1 MWPQFSLAGLCCLL
15 RQICFWALG
24 KGSKSREVLS
34 PGRGTNLVEES
45 FAQLTSCQPS
55 CTCLQRSSDEIL
67 QRQVCMGFI
76 CLWTCVWEPVV
87 TEAQRSLLE
96 QIFRHSNL
104 QNNSTLQNRCYW
116 KLVLIPLLFYVP
128 TVLIPTTQ
136 NIGDSSF
143 GMFPEAVINYRL
155 KKKKGSSY
163 IWLQNCIAQL
173 LSTMWFFFFL
183 WNNNG

>member
-1 MWPQFSLAGLCCLL
+1 MRPQFSLAGLCCLL
-15 RQICFWALG
+15 RQICFWVLG

-34 PGRGTNLVEES
+34 TGGGTNLVEEES

-87 TEAQRSLLE
+87 TEAQRLLLE

-104 QNNSTLQNRCYW
+104 QNNSTLQTGCYW
-116 KLVLIPLLFYVP
+116 KLLLIPLLFIVP

-143 GMFPEAVINYRL
+143 GMFPEAVINYR
-155 KKKKGSSY
+155 
-163 IWLQNCIAQL
+163 
-173 LSTMWFFFFL
+173 
-183 WNNNG
+183 